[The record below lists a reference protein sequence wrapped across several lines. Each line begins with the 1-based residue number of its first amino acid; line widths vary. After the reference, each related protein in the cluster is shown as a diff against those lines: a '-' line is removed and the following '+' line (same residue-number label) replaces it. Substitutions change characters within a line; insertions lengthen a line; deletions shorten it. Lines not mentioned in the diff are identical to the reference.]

1 MIDRFRFIVN
11 ETWASLRGN
20 LAMQV
25 AAISTACIALI
36 LLGSAAMALYKLDA
50 LAQSLPNAFEA
61 SVFLHTT
68 VSRAQTLKLKAEI
81 EAMPEVA
88 QVVLVPREVAW
99 EQEKQKYKDEVN
111 LADLPNPLPDKLI
124 VRVHQ
129 AETLPAVSARIAQSS
144 LVDEVIDSQAEL
156 EMVLGAARLV
166 RWVGL
171 GTGGLLLLS
180 ALLLIYNA
188 VRLTIHARQHEVQV
202 MALVGATLRSIRL
215 PFVLEGMVQGL
226 LGGIIAALITVLSA
240 GLLSEYMVSQWPLLK
255 DMPPGLP
262 PGVVL
267 VGVPILG
274 MVLGGLCAS
283 WATLR
288 YVRI

>member
-1 MIDRFRFIVN
+1 MIDRIRFIVN

-25 AAISTACIALI
+25 AAISTACVALI
-36 LLGSAAMALYKLDA
+36 LLGSAGMALYKLDA
-50 LAQSLPNAFEA
+50 LAQSLPSAFEA

-68 VSRAQTLKLKAEI
+68 VPREQTLQLKAAI

-99 EQEKQKYKDEVN
+99 EQEKQKYKDDVN

-129 AETLPAVSARIAQSS
+129 AETLPAVAARIAQSP

-240 GLLSEYMVSQWPLLK
+240 GLLSEYMVHQWPLLK

-262 PGVVL
+262 PSVVL